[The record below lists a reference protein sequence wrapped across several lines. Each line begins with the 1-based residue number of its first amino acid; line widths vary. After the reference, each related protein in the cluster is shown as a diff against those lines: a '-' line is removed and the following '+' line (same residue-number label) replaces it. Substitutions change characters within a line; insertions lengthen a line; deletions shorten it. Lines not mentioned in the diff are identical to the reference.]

1 MLLKNK
7 PALSDFFRRLKFY
20 LFGFIIGIILVSI
33 LFKGRGGCKMP
44 ATLKLEEL
52 NSQQIVYTSHAQ
64 CRMKCRSISVEN
76 IKTILEKGKINYS
89 KSNVKDSPCPTFAVE
104 GLSGDGKGLR
114 IVLADCDTISKVVTV
129 INLGSEPDTC
139 SCN

>member
-1 MLLKNK
+1 
-7 PALSDFFRRLKFY
+7 
-20 LFGFIIGIILVSI
+20 
-33 LFKGRGGCKMP
+33 MP